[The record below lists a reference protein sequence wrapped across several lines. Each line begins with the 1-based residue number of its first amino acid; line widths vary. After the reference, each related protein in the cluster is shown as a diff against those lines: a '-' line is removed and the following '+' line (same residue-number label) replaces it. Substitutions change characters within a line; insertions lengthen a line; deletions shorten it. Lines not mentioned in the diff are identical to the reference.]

1 MSWRPYEASPSST
14 VTGDLRFWSAFESPQ
29 LGNTRDLLVW
39 LPPSYDRSAARYPV
53 LYMHDGQNLFDAAT
67 SFSGEWRVDESMADL
82 AAEGL
87 EAIVVGLPNTDG
99 QPLGGRLEEY
109 SPFPSDAPQQPE
121 GPRRGGRGDAYASFL
136 VETLK
141 PVIDRDFR
149 TLPDR
154 ATTGVAGSSMGG
166 FISLYALYAYPE
178 VFGFAGVFSP
188 HYPFSARLYDFVA
201 RAPDTPAAIYT
212 DVGDAEWGDP
222 EADAAYVRA
231 FGRMADILKGKRV
244 RLRAAVVPGG
254 VHHESAWA
262 ERFPDAVRWWLASPA
277 DI

>member
-1 MSWRPYEASPSST
+1 LGARN
-14 VTGDLRFWSAFESPQ
+14 SA
-29 LGNTRDLLVW
+29 TRDLLVW
-39 LPPSYDRSAARYPV
+39 LPPSYDRSETRYPV

-67 SFSGEWRVDESMADL
+67 SFAGEWRVDESMTDL

-109 SPFPSDAPQQPE
+109 SPFSSDAPQQPA
-121 GPRRGGRGDAYASFL
+121 GPVRGGRGDAYAAFL
-136 VETLK
+136 VETVK
-141 PVIDRDFR
+141 PIIDRDFR
-149 TLPDR
+149 TLPGR

-178 VFGFAGVFSP
+178 VFGFAGVLSP

-201 RAPDTPAAIYT
+201 QAPDAPVAIYT
-212 DVGDAEWGDP
+212 DMGDAEWGDP

-231 FGRMADILKGKRV
+231 FGRMVAVLERKAA
-244 RLRAAVVPGG
+244 RLRAVIAPGG
-254 VHHESAWA
+254 VHHERAWA
-262 ERFPDAVRWWLASPA
+262 ERFPDAVRWWLSP
-277 DI
+277 